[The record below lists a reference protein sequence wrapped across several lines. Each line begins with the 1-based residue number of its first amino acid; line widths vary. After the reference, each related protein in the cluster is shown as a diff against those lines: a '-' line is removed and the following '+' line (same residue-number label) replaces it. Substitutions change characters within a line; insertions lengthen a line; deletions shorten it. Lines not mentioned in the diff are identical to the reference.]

1 MFSLLLPRRPVASD
15 FDPTSRAYVASS
27 ALLLPSLWEW
37 VGAEVVEASR
47 SLSPRRVLFLAA
59 PNRGNWKAGRD
70 VDEDEA
76 SAAAEDVASA
86 VVVVGAAGADA
97 IDCAAGLSPV
107 VVVVIVVVVVVVV
120 LLPLFV
126 VFVVVVE
133 LDFLAP
139 SEVDVSLLI
148 KERPGYV

>member
-1 MFSLLLPRRPVASD
+1 M
-15 FDPTSRAYVASS
+15 
-27 ALLLPSLWEW
+27 
-37 VGAEVVEASR
+37 VETSR

-59 PNRGNWKAGRD
+59 PNRGNWKAGRGE
-70 VDEDEA
+70 DEDEA
-76 SAAAEDVASA
+76 SVAAKDVAST

-107 VVVVIVVVVVVVV
+107 VVVVVTVVVVVAV
-120 LLPLFV
+120 LSSLFV

-133 LDFLAP
+133 LDLLAP
-139 SEVDVSLLI
+139 SDVGVSLST